1 MMYDYVINKP
11 ELNEDLMLEH
21 GFVERAHKYIKKY
34 MGKSG
39 KWVYVY
45 NKASGAAKGLANTI
59 NTQVQNS
66 YGQAKQRIFSM
77 LTSLQK
83 RLNST
88 VKKGK
93 NLYYRGKSKYGE
105 ATVGEVRRQL
115 GLKNPR
121 IVTRGAKEIRGLRTR
136 MYSVDG
142 AYYGPSGKA
151 NSYGGQTGSRVRE
164 GIAAGRKRTRY
175 STSPAKRN
183 NRPRS
188 RKKNIVSGTA
198 RIYKHR

>member
-1 MMYDYVINKP
+1 MGKKKP
-11 ELNEDLMLEH
+11 ELNEELMLEH
-21 GFVERAHKYIKKY
+21 GIIERAHKYIKKY
-34 MGKSG
+34 MGKNG
-39 KWVYVY
+39 KWVYLY
-45 NKASGAAKGLANTI
+45 NKAGGTAKGLANTI
-59 NTQVQNS
+59 NTKAQNGYS
-66 YGQAKQRIFSM
+66 QAKQRISSM
-77 LTSLQK
+77 LPSLQK

-88 VKKGK
+88 IKKGK
-93 NLYYRGKSKYGE
+93 NIYYRGKSKYGE

-164 GIAAGRKRTRY
+164 GIAAGRKRTGN
-175 STSPAKRN
+175 STNPAKRS

-188 RKKNIVSGTA
+188 RKKRITEGTA
-198 RIYKHR
+198 RVYKHR